1 MKRFADSYRATFLER
16 RRVDTDMG
24 GSLDEWVPQ
33 FEEEA
38 AVLHHLGGEAVMA
51 ARLAGRSPVTIRI
64 PNSANARRVT
74 NEWQVELR
82 DRSGNSK
89 VYELRED
96 PRPMGMHLEML
107 VEG

>member
-1 MKRFADSYRATFLER
+1 MKRFSDSYRATFER
-16 RRVDTDMG
+16 RQQVVTDMG
-24 GSLDEWVPQ
+24 GALDQWVPQ

-64 PNSANARRVT
+64 PNSANGRRVT
-74 NEWQVELR
+74 NEWRVELR

-89 VYELRED
+89 VYELREN

-107 VEG
+107 AEG